1 MQPASLETGRAIST
15 IRSAMAAELTGCVRV
30 HVPIRGE
37 SAVYVLEGELIAA
50 VGAGDPVS
58 VLDRLVSRG
67 RVTKEQSQRLRERAA
82 RGGLELEDLEQEV
95 GPTLLGRL
103 MAGRFRDNL
112 VFHVFDGG
120 RFQFTPMDTVRV
132 PHLQMGH
139 DSAGLLRE
147 LEVVHGRISPWMN
160 VQRERDVVSGDAH
173 PGSPQQRHIQAICAA
188 GIRLDRLV
196 KASPFFPAQTLVL
209 VSQMVDS
216 GSLISTEIASEDGPE
231 QGAVR
236 HAIQMAKADAER
248 RIAAR
253 RADNGDELS
262 AFAHHE
268 RDNRGMGQGEFTGDR
283 DRVVLDSNSG
293 KSTEKKPGLRAG
305 APLLASAEIVRRI
318 GVCNEVL
325 AALVS
330 AWDDQYGSGEGRRT
344 AQMLIDCAPPDCVP
358 LFLSTVVD
366 SKGRM
371 GATAIL
377 ENVERRPAAQQRSL
391 VTKGLSSLVDR
402 ALARC
407 AEGLDEHHMERM
419 LVQVAGYR
427 QRLGW

>member
-1 MQPASLETGRAIST
+1 LQHASVETGRAIST
-15 IRSAMAAELTGCVRV
+15 IRSAMADELTGCVRV

-37 SAVYVLEGELIAA
+37 LAVYLLEGELIAA
-50 VGAGDPVS
+50 AGVRDS
-58 VLDRLVSRG
+58 IAVLDRLVSRG
-67 RVTKEQSQRLRERAA
+67 LVTKDQSQRMLERAG
-82 RGGLELEDLEQEV
+82 RGRLGLDDLEQEV
-95 GPTLLGRL
+95 GSTLLERL

-112 VFHVFDGG
+112 VFHLFDGG
-120 RFQFTPMDTVRV
+120 RFKFTPMETIRV

-147 LEVVHGRISPWMN
+147 LEMVHGRISPWMN
-160 VQRERDVVSGDAH
+160 VQRERIVVCGDSH

-188 GIRLDRLV
+188 ALRLDQLV
-196 KASPFFPAQTLVL
+196 AASPFFPAQTLVL
-209 VSQMVDS
+209 VSQMVES
-216 GSLISTEIASEDGPE
+216 GALISTEIAPDDGPDL
-231 QGAVR
+231 GAVS
-236 HAIQMAKADAER
+236 HAIQMAKAGADR
-248 RIAAR
+248 RSAAR
-253 RADNGDELS
+253 KVDKEHELS

-268 RDNRGMGQGEFTGDR
+268 RNDRGLGHGEFTGDR
-283 DRVVLDSNSG
+283 DRVVLSSNSD
-293 KSTEKKPGLRAG
+293 KPPEKKPGLRTAT
-305 APLLASAEIVRRI
+305 PPLASAEIVRRI

-330 AWDDQYGSGEGRRT
+330 AWDDQHGAGEGRRI
-344 AQMLIDCAPPDCVP
+344 AQLLLDCAPSDCAP
-358 LFLSTVVD
+358 LFQSATVD

-371 GATAIL
+371 GAAAIL
-377 ENVERRPAAQQRSL
+377 KNVDRRPDAQQRAL

-419 LVQVAGYR
+419 LEQVAGYR